1 MEQRSL
7 QNNSKFKKIIVSVA
21 AVLLAAT
28 GTLVTAAPASA
39 SLSECGSGSTCVWSG
54 ANYATDWGTVG
65 GFINFTWCIDDLGDY
80 FNINNKTTSVYNKGN
95 TETSYL
101 YDGVN
106 KTGSRIIILRGT
118 GKSDLSSVGFND
130 VASSGYFTSG
140 LTKVGTATC
149 N

>member
-1 MEQRSL
+1 MR
-7 QNNSKFKKIIVSVA
+7 IIVSAAAILVA
-21 AVLLAAT
+21 AAGIVA
-28 GTLVTAAPASA
+28 TAAPASA
-39 SLSECGSGSTCVWSG
+39 SLSECRSGSTCVWSG

-80 FNINNKTTSVYNKGN
+80 FNIDNKTTSVYNKGN

-101 YDGVN
+101 YEFAN
-106 KTGSRIIILRGT
+106 KQGARITILRGT
-118 GKSDLSSVGFND
+118 GKTDLSTVGFND
-130 VASSGYFTSG
+130 RASSGYFTSG